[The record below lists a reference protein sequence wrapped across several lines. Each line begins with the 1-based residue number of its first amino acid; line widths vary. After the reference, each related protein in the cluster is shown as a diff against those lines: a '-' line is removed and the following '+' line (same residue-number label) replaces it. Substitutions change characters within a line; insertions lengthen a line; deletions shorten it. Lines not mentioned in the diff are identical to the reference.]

1 MPRAIPLTR
10 GESALVDDSDYDWLR
25 QWRWLLVGPGY
36 AGRFDRLDGT
46 SRLIYMHRLLINAQP
61 GQHVDHINGDRL
73 DNRRA
78 NLRLVTNTQN
88 QQNKRTPS
96 HNTSGH
102 KGVCWHKGSGKWHVR
117 ITVNGKRLHLGYT
130 RDRETAARLYDAA
143 ARRFFGEYAHLNYP
157 DSPTSPRIAGLLAD
171 ILARHA
177 VTRLPV
183 PSTPLQCRRTAHE

>member
-1 MPRAIPLTR
+1 MKYIPLTQGR
-10 GESALVDDSDYDWLR
+10 YARVDDADIDWLR
-25 QWRWLLVGPGY
+25 QWKWLLVGPGY
-36 AGRFDRLDGT
+36 AGRFDSTDGG
-46 SRLIYMHRLLINAQP
+46 RQIVYMHRAILDAQP

-102 KGVCWHKGSGKWHVR
+102 KGVCWHKGVGKWHVR
-117 ITVNGKRLHLGYT
+117 ITINGKRLHLGYT

-143 ARRFFGEYAHLNYP
+143 ARYFFGEYARLNYP
-157 DSPTSPRIAGLLAD
+157 DSPTSPQIAGLLAD

-177 VTRLPV
+177 VTPPSV
-183 PSTPLQCRRTAHE
+183 PSTPRQCRKPAHD